1 MVRVLNA
8 QPANACNLCD
18 LFGGAEKL
26 QRIFLSHFWQP
37 AKVACAHF
45 RFRLLDRASV
55 CACKS
60 LCGYKKGNLLIY
72 LEAAARFLQR
82 IEQLAIRKQ
91 NTNRRRCELSFC
103 KLFVL
108 WPCEHIHTNTHTPA
122 AAHTHGWNDT
132 PTFCIS
138 VCTLHW
144 APMMRT
150 KCNSNNF
157 SAFF

>member
-1 MVRVLNA
+1 MCSLAMVRVLNA

-26 QRIFLSHFWQP
+26 QRVFLSHFWQP

-122 AAHTHGWNDT
+122 AAHTHMDGT
-132 PTFCIS
+132 TRRHFVS
-138 VCTLHW
+138 VCAHSIG
-144 APMMRT
+144 PQ
-150 KCNSNNF
+150 
-157 SAFF
+157 